1 MTARYVTRLEPL
13 ETDVPGLD
21 LRARFDV
28 LLHGS
33 WAGVLHL
40 TPSGHWHFLTGPYR
54 RDERDRLER
63 RPGRVDFLGCVLGP
77 DLLGNLAE
85 AHLYWAS
92 ASGERP
98 VAGVAA

>member
-1 MTARYVTRLEPL
+1 MTDRYATRLEPL

-21 LRARFDV
+21 QRARFDV

-40 TPSGHWHFLTGPYR
+40 APSGHWHFLTGPYR
-54 RDERDRLER
+54 RDERDELER
-63 RPGRVDFLGCVLGP
+63 RPGREDFLGRVLDP
-77 DLLGNLAE
+77 DILGNLAE

-98 VAGVAA
+98 AAGVAA